1 MYEEILKMIENGDFE
16 KALKETNKID
26 DSKWQKYNIKGLIYF
41 YINDLNESERI
52 FELAINK
59 FNYKYDDLLY
69 NYAILLYEN
78 KNIDKSKKI
87 LSLISKK
94 DYEVYEK
101 LGDIDYIKN
110 KYFSSLKYYEKS
122 YTLNPT
128 SILKDKINNILNT
141 KNLKEEKI
149 SNVFMGT
156 MEIANQMYTLKKAFF
171 KKQIYV
177 DTLNYYPNYLDYT
190 SDFIFN
196 MKGIKDYNRA
206 NLFSKVIFETL
217 KNKYDLFHFH
227 FGTTLTIDNSD
238 LKILKSLN
246 KKMIMHYWGSEVRL
260 YSKAKEINPYAV
272 VKNKNEERII
282 NDIKK
287 ISKYINSCLVDY
299 ELAYYVKDYFE
310 NIFYYRVGIDIN
322 KYKFV
327 GVDILKKDKI
337 TIVHAPTSQD
347 VKGTSYIIKA
357 IDNLKLKYNIEFIL
371 VEGMKHEKA
380 VEIYK
385 KADLIID
392 QILLGS
398 YGVFAVESMAMGKP
412 VICWISDYMKEKY
425 PEDLPL
431 IIANPNTIQNKLEY
445 IIKNKELLCE
455 ISKNS
460 RKYVEKYHDMDIVSE
475 DILNYYYHL

>member
-1 MYEEILKMIENGDFE
+1 MYEEILQMIKNGYYE
-16 KALKETNKID
+16 KALKETNRLD
-26 DSKWQKYNIKGLIYF
+26 HLKWQKYNIKGLIYF
-41 YINDLNESERI
+41 YMNNLKESKRI

-59 FNYKYDDLLY
+59 FHYKYDDLLY
-69 NYAILLYEN
+69 NYAILLFEN
-78 KNIDKSKKI
+78 NNIDKSKKI

-94 DYEVYEK
+94 DHEVYEK
-101 LGDIDYIKN
+101 LGDIDYIKR
-110 KYFSSLKYYEKS
+110 KYISSLKYYEKS
-122 YTLNPT
+122 YLLNPKQ
-128 SILKDKINNILNT
+128 ILKDKINEIVNT
-141 KNLKEEKI
+141 KKLSFQKI
-149 SNVFMGT
+149 GNVFMGT
-156 MEIANQMYTLKKAFF
+156 MEIANQMNTYKKAFL
-171 KKQIYV
+171 KKQINV

-196 MKGIKDYNRA
+196 MIGVKDYNRS

-217 KNKYDLFHFH
+217 HNKYDLFHFH

-238 LKILKSLN
+238 LEILKKLN
-246 KKMIMHYWGSEVRL
+246 KKMIMQYWGSEVRL
-260 YSKAKEINPYAV
+260 YSKAKEINPFAV

-287 ISKYINSCLVDY
+287 ISKYIDSCLVDY

-310 NIFYYRVGIDIN
+310 NIFYYRVGIDVN
-322 KYKFV
+322 KYNFI
-327 GVDILKKDKI
+327 GVNILNKDKI
-337 TIVHAPTSQD
+337 TIVHAPTSQN
-347 VKGTSYIIKA
+347 VKGTSYIMKA
-357 IDNLKLKYNIEFIL
+357 IDNLKNKYNIEFIL

-425 PEDLPL
+425 PDDLPL
-431 IIANPNTIQNKLEY
+431 IIANPDTIQNKIEY
-445 IIKNKELLCE
+445 IIKNKELLND
-455 ISKNS
+455 ISRKS

-475 DILNYYYHL
+475 DILDYYYHL